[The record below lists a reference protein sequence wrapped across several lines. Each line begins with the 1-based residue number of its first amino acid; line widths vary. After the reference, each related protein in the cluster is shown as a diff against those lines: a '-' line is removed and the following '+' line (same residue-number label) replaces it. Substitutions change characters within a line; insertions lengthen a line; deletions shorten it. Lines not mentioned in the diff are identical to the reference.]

1 MTRPPDAAL
10 VRAGVNGKTGG
21 QSVNLSGHVTSPPE
35 TRYARAPDGLQ
46 IAYQV
51 TGGGD
56 LDVVFMQGAV
66 AHLELAWE
74 DPRLRRLFER
84 LSAFARLIRFDR
96 RGMGMSGVTDRPAT
110 LEEQVEDFG
119 AVMDAAGSEKAALF
133 GTIDAGTIALAF
145 AAAYPERTQAVI
157 AFETAPR
164 WTRADTDDFGTDPD
178 ALAEFADATQAMDID
193 RQLAIVAPTRKDD
206 PAFRSWFRRYT
217 RSAQSGIPI
226 GAIMMM
232 MMSWDIRDRL
242 SAIKAPVLVL
252 NREEHNLLPIR
263 NARALAKAVPNA
275 RLVGLPGRDTAIFS
289 SDTDAVADEIQT
301 FLTGTRPPP
310 RHDRILAT
318 VLFTDIVGST
328 ERAATMGDR
337 DWRELLERHHTLL
350 RAELERYGGREVHT
364 AGDGFL
370 ATFDS
375 PRRAIECARA
385 AGDAIRS
392 IGLEIRAGV
401 HTGEIELSGGDVQG
415 IAVHIGARISALAGG
430 GEILVSSTVKD
441 LVAGS
446 GVEFDDRGAHSLKGI
461 PGEWRVYSA
470 RSP

>member
-1 MTRPPDAAL
+1 MTTPPA
-10 VRAGVNGKTGG
+10 T
-21 QSVNLSGHVTSPPE
+21 E
-35 TRYARAPDGLQ
+35 YARAPDGLQ

-74 DPRLRRLFER
+74 DPRLSRLFER
-84 LSAFARLIRFDR
+84 LSAFTRLIRFDR

-110 LEEQVEDFG
+110 LEEQVGDFA
-119 AVMDAAGSEKAALF
+119 AVMDAVGSEQAVLF

-145 AAAYPERTQAVI
+145 AAAYPKRTRAVI

-164 WTRADTDDFGTDPD
+164 WTQSESDDFGVDAD
-178 ALAEFADATQAMDID
+178 ALSSFAQATQSMDVD
-193 RQLAIVAPTRKDD
+193 AQLAIVAPSRKRD

-226 GAIMMM
+226 GAVMMM

-242 SAIKAPVLVL
+242 PAISAPVLVL
-252 NREEHNLLPIR
+252 NRDEHNLLPVR
-263 NARALAKAVPNA
+263 NARALTEALPNA
-275 RLVGLPGRDTAIFS
+275 RLVTLPGRDTAIFS
-289 SDTDAVADEIQT
+289 SDTDAVADEIQA
-301 FLTGTRPPP
+301 FLTGSRPPP

-318 VLFTDIVGST
+318 VLFTDVVSST

-337 DWRELLERHHTLL
+337 DWKELLERHHSLL
-350 RAELERYGGREVHT
+350 RAALERYGGREVHT

-375 PRRAIECARA
+375 PRRAIECAQE
-385 AGDAIRS
+385 AGEAIRT

-401 HTGEIELSGGDVQG
+401 HTGEVELSADDVQG
-415 IAVHIGARISALAGG
+415 IAVHIGARISALAGA
-430 GEILVSSTVKD
+430 GEVLVSSTVKD
-441 LVAGS
+441 LVTGS
-446 GVEFDDRGAHSLKGI
+446 GMEFDDRGAHSLKGV
-461 PGEWRVYSA
+461 PGEWRVFSV
-470 RSP
+470 RSPMRNHGSQIP